1 MRCEGDGADVPLC
14 GSLNIRN
21 GVAGARG
28 TVASVAERF
37 SLGFSPHWSSIRNGM
52 GCLRLEGGRALG
64 RLRSLGIEVV
74 QLRGSSAVRRMENV
88 MARISASIP
97 EDLKDALY
105 QAATDDNQAISHII
119 VEALR
124 AHFARGE
131 VVAPRPAGGGGGGS
145 SGDEG
150 IQRQLETLVNEVRE
164 LKEQLGGRMPPK
176 GARFF

>member
-1 MRCEGDGADVPLC
+1 
-14 GSLNIRN
+14 
-21 GVAGARG
+21 
-28 TVASVAERF
+28 
-37 SLGFSPHWSSIRNGM
+37 
-52 GCLRLEGGRALG
+52 
-64 RLRSLGIEVV
+64 
-74 QLRGSSAVRRMENV
+74 

-131 VVAPRPAGGGGGGS
+131 AVAPRPSGGGGGGGHS
-145 SGDEG
+145 VGEE

-164 LKEQLGGRMPPK
+164 LKEHLGSRTPPK

>member
-1 MRCEGDGADVPLC
+1 
-14 GSLNIRN
+14 
-21 GVAGARG
+21 
-28 TVASVAERF
+28 
-37 SLGFSPHWSSIRNGM
+37 
-52 GCLRLEGGRALG
+52 
-64 RLRSLGIEVV
+64 
-74 QLRGSSAVRRMENV
+74 